1 MLPAI
6 FVEVEAV
13 LVFRLFRRILY
24 LDNKEDVQRWRE
36 WRSCGR
42 GERKLNVVER
52 LVLVLAS
59 TTRMSILGY
68 VVLI

>member
-24 LDNKEDVQRWRE
+24 LDNKEDVRRWRE
-36 WRSCGR
+36 NGGYAGAAR
-42 GERKLNVVER
+42 G
-52 LVLVLAS
+52 
-59 TTRMSILGY
+59 I
-68 VVLI
+68 

>member
-13 LVFRLFRRILY
+13 LVFRHFRRILY
-24 LDNKEDVQRWRE
+24 VDNKEDVRRWQE
-36 WRSCGR
+36 WRSYGS
-42 GERKLNVVER
+42 GERKLKVVKR

-59 TTRMSILGY
+59 TTRMSIVGY
-68 VVLI
+68 VILI

>member
-24 LDNKEDVQRWRE
+24 LDNKEDVRRWRE
-36 WRSCGR
+36 WRSCGSD
-42 GERKLNVVER
+42 ERKLKVVER

-59 TTRMSILGY
+59 TTRMSIVGY

>member
-6 FVEVEAV
+6 SVEVEAV
-13 LVFRLFRRILY
+13 LIFRLFRRILY
-24 LDNKEDVQRWRE
+24 LDNKEDVRRWQE
-36 WRSCGR
+36 WRLCRS
-42 GERKLNVVER
+42 GERGLNVVER

-59 TTRMSILGY
+59 TRRMSIVGY